1 MRNVNGVNELLCID
15 EKWFGMIDMSYVM
28 CELLSSMFS
37 NCVVIWYL
45 ILW

>member
-1 MRNVNGVNELLCID
+1 MRNVNGMNRLLYID
-15 EKWFGMIDMSYVM
+15 DKCFGMIDMSCVM

-37 NCVVIWYL
+37 NCVVICYW